1 MITKNINLTI
11 QGEEAVLSQKIV
23 LFRNDDGIRLQFK
36 IQQTQYKFDK
46 TPIDLVNVFN
56 AQSSNILVVKPNKQY
71 FTTEL
76 EDINNNIVVFV
87 INKDM
92 IDELEE
98 LGEYSLQI
106 HLYDNSNNRL
116 TLPPVKFLVKDTI

>member
-92 IDELEE
+92 VDELEE
-98 LGEYSLQI
+98 LGEYNLQI

>member
-76 EDINNNIVVFV
+76 EDINNNIVTFV
-87 INKDM
+87 INKNM

-98 LGEYSLQI
+98 LGEYNLQI

>member
-1 MITKNINLTI
+1 MITKNISLTI

-92 IDELEE
+92 VDELEE
-98 LGEYSLQI
+98 LGEYGLQI
-106 HLYDNSNNRL
+106 HLFDGYNNRL
-116 TLPPVKFLVKDTI
+116 TIPPVKFLVKDTI